1 MNRQISGHHLDVS
14 PAIRDYVS
22 QKLQKVTRHFD
33 HVIDIHVVLSVE
45 KLNQKAEVT
54 LHVPG
59 KDIFVETTDPNLY
72 AAVDDL
78 TDKLDR
84 QVQKYKQKMQDHHR
98 GEKAAHQMAE

>member
-1 MNRQISGHHLDVS
+1 MNLQISGHHLEVS

-59 KDIFVETTDPNLY
+59 KDIFVESVDPNLY
-72 AAVDDL
+72 AAVDEI

-84 QVQKYKQKMQDHHR
+84 QVQKYKQKIQDHGR
-98 GEKAAHQMAE
+98 GHNVASYLE

>member
-1 MNRQISGHHLDVS
+1 MNLQISGHHLEVS

-59 KDIFVETTDPNLY
+59 KDIFVESVDPNLY
-72 AAVDDL
+72 DSP
-78 TDKLDR
+78 
-84 QVQKYKQKMQDHHR
+84 
-98 GEKAAHQMAE
+98 MARPW